1 MKISIVLMVATTM
14 LSATSCSMLNKY
26 TAPKAKPAAT
36 TAAIAADSAPVA
48 KFAPGEWTIYT
59 VDGYQ
64 LTGDERPYITFDPA
78 TGRFYGSNG
87 CNTINGDYLVKG
99 NSLTLSN
106 IITTMRYCPEAEYE
120 LKINNALNLVH
131 SFAVSNI
138 GNESYMTLMNNQGKT
153 LMVIRKHNMDYING
167 LWQIYAINGN
177 KVDQKQYPDLQVT
190 FDVDELRIHGNTGCN
205 VFNGNMIID
214 PDKTDAMQFTDMAT
228 TLRACPNQALETEL
242 LLALESVD
250 RARPNG
256 ADAVELLDQ
265 YGKPLITLHRIKET
279 GDRR

>member
-1 MKISIVLMVATTM
+1 MKITTALAVAAIL
-14 LSATSCSMLNKY
+14 LSATSCSVINKY

-36 TAAIAADSAPVA
+36 VTAAPRDSVAVA
-48 KFAPGEWTIYT
+48 KFVPGEWTIYT
-59 VDGYQ
+59 VDGNQ
-64 LTGDERPYITFDPA
+64 LTGDERPYLTFDPA
-78 TGRFYGSNG
+78 TDRFYGSNG

-99 NSLTLSN
+99 NNLTLSN
-106 IITTMRYCPEAEYE
+106 IITTMRYCPDTDYE
-120 LKINNALNLVH
+120 LQINNALNLVH
-131 SFAVSNI
+131 TYAIANI

-177 KVDQKQYPDLQVT
+177 KVDQQQYPDLQVT
-190 FDVDELRIHGNTGCN
+190 FDVAELRIHGNTGCN

-256 ADAVELLDQ
+256 ADVVELLDQ
-265 YGKPLITLHRIKET
+265 YGKPLITLNRIK
-279 GDRR
+279 